1 MSVSQASVS
10 QQNFFEQLQFSL
22 TSADSLEFYFPLKVC
37 SWTLCKSVLQVNVY
51 EKSVCVISEIIGEIT
66 FIHMIKH
73 PVHSYL
79 YVLPYV

>member
-1 MSVSQASVS
+1 MLNSMMCLDCNGEECLLVTHVQ
-10 QQNFFEQLQFSL
+10 
-22 TSADSLEFYFPLKVC
+22 TD
-37 SWTLCKSVLQVNVY
+37 VY

-79 YVLPYV
+79 YVLYRTYDIRTT